1 MLTDD
6 PIAIV
11 LHAVFLLA
19 AGMYPM
25 GMMLGSSC
33 SPCCECSEPCSKCN
47 HAYNGTPGQGRCI
60 VGFSYS
66 YSVNGH
72 EVSGTKPPGS
82 EDVDDAPDAGNPEE
96 FECSGDKFG
105 LVLRLATITPGLSN
119 DACGCETCCS
129 FSPTFAGFGGF
140 SDPIYGFD
148 FCDCDQTVVEMDIDW
163 PDLGFAYQ
171 DLGGVQEVCPEAFQQ
186 FLDRAETSTVRL
198 RLEIDP
204 CDCGAC
210 CTQGECESP
219 TTNFYCDTN
228 NKITWF
234 NLTDDRGAE
243 WQGVGTD
250 CDPNSCPQ
258 PE

>member
-47 HAYNGTPGQGRCI
+47 HAYNGTSGGGRCN
-60 VGFSYS
+60 VELRYS
-66 YSVNGH
+66 YSINDGAT
-72 EVSGTKPPGS
+72 VSGTGS
-82 EDVDDAPDAGNPEE
+82 GELENSPNAQDTQSFSCLGGP
-96 FECSGDKFG
+96 FG
-105 LVLRLATITPGLSN
+105 LSLRLYVITASLLN

-129 FSPTFAGFGGF
+129 FALEFAGFGGF

-148 FCDCDQTVVEMDIDW
+148 FCDCDQTVFEMDIDW

-171 DLGGVQEVCPEAFQQ
+171 ALGGVRDSCPEAFQQ
-186 FLDRAETSTVRL
+186 FLDRAATSTVHV
-198 RLEIDP
+198 RLETDP
-204 CDCGAC
+204 CECGAC
-210 CTQGECESP
+210 CTEGECESP
-219 TTNFYCDTN
+219 TTDFYCDTN
-228 NKITWF
+228 NKTAWF
-234 NLTDDRGAE
+234 NSGDDRDAE

-250 CDPNSCPQ
+250 CDPNPCL
-258 PE
+258 

>member
-47 HAYNGTPGQGRCI
+47 HAYNGTPGEGRCN
-60 VGFSYS
+60 VEFRYS
-66 YSVNGH
+66 YSVNGD
-72 EVSGTKPPGS
+72 EVSGTKPPGM
-82 EDVDDAPDAGNPEE
+82 EDVDDAPDAGNGEE
-96 FECSGDKFG
+96 FNCNGYKFG
-105 LVLRLATITPGLSN
+105 LVLRLSAITPGLSN

-129 FSPTFAGFGGF
+129 FALTFAGLGGF
-140 SDPIYGFD
+140 SNPIFGFD
-148 FCDCDQTVVEMDIDW
+148 FCDCDQTVFEMDIDW

-171 DLGGVQEVCPEAFQQ
+171 ALGGVRDFCPEVFQQ
-186 FLDRAETSTVRL
+186 FLSRAETSTVSV

-204 CDCGAC
+204 CECGAC
-210 CTQGECESP
+210 CTEGECESP
-219 TTNFYCDTN
+219 TTDFYCDTN
-228 NKITWF
+228 NKITLF
-234 NLTDDRGAE
+234 NLSDDRDSE

-250 CDPNSCPQ
+250 CDPNSC
-258 PE
+258 ES